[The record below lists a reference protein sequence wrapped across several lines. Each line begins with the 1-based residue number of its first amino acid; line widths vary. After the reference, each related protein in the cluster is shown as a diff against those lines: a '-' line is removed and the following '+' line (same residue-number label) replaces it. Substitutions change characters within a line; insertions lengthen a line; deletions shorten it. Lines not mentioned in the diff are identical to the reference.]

1 MANSSATDASR
12 QQSGNLYKGVKGTSR
27 KDIPPPTGA
36 FAQPQAEP
44 QYYEDKGLRKVRPY
58 MFIFHSWAK
67 ERWQNRTLLD
77 IYSEFRD
84 RSDEYYQ
91 WAIET
96 GVIVVN
102 NTKSTPDRLIRNG
115 DLISNVMHRHEPPVV
130 AGPIKILYDGRL
142 PGNDGETLVVEKPG
156 SMPVHPTGR
165 YNFNTL
171 LEILKH
177 DYGLPLVHT
186 SNRLDRLT
194 SGVMICA
201 LTVEASKKLG
211 AWFGGRR
218 AKDGG
223 VKKEYVA
230 RCVGR
235 FPDGE
240 ICCEEPLLTVDRQI
254 GVNVVHPEGR
264 PSQTFF
270 TRMSYDEKSN
280 TSVVHCRPITG
291 RSHQI
296 RVHLQYL
303 GHPIA
308 NDPIYQNAAAWGETG
323 GKGGVFP
330 GGAERGGS
338 AEDREE
344 RRERGERALAAAAA
358 KESEA
363 LGGEGAGEGEGAKR
377 QREEMPSRYN
387 KQGELRTDLLPG
399 GHNAHLAPSLSTA
412 AAATPAPSLP
422 STPAPAAAEG
432 GGGEIDGRAP
442 HDLPL
447 TASAA
452 RAIAALRAVKDQD
465 DGFARSRDLEGV
477 ELARSS
483 LVGGG
488 NKLSI
493 DAEVASPAE
502 GEGEGAAG
510 EAEEV
515 IESEDGREGGFCRTC
530 FTPLLPDPRPE
541 QLFIWLHA
549 MRYTTLDWD
558 WKSELPYWAEEGY
571 EVPLSSIL
579 A

>member
-1 MANSSATDASR
+1 MANPSATEESR
-12 QQSGNLYKGVKGTSR
+12 KTSGQLGKGQRGTSR
-27 KDIPPPTGA
+27 KEIPPPTGA
-36 FAQPQAEP
+36 FALPPPKP
-44 QYYEDKGLRKVRPY
+44 QYYEENGLRKVRPY
-58 MFIFHSWAK
+58 MFAFQSWAK

-102 NTKSTPDRLIRNG
+102 NQKSTSDRLIKNG
-115 DLISNVMHRHEPPVV
+115 DLISNVLHRHEPPVV
-130 AGPIKILYDGRL
+130 AGPVRILYDGRL

-171 LEILKH
+171 LEILKY

-218 AKDGG
+218 NAEGG

-240 ICCEEPLLTVDRQI
+240 VICEQPLLTIDRQI

-264 PSQTFF
+264 DSKTIF
-270 TRMSYDEKSN
+270 TRMSYDEHSN
-280 TSVVHCRPITG
+280 TSVVHCKPITG

-296 RVHLQYL
+296 RVHLQFL
-303 GHPIA
+303 GHAIA
-308 NDPIYQNAAAWGETG
+308 NDPIYQNRAAWGETG
-323 GKGGVFP
+323 GKGGVFGSSR
-330 GGAERGGS
+330 GGNDADKGERKERGDKFMALQKEKLHES
-338 AEDREE
+338 DAEETAALEKVAVETRLNEAEE
-344 RRERGERALAAAAA
+344 V
-358 KESEA
+358 KV
-363 LGGEGAGEGEGAKR
+363 
-377 QREEMPSRYN
+377 PSVYN
-387 KQGELRTDLLPG
+387 KAGDLRTDILPG
-399 GHNAHLAPSLSTA
+399 RHNEHLGPAASPSSPSSQSAEPSATTSADPSADLDRKPHDPSLTA
-412 AAATPAPSLP
+412 L
-422 STPAPAAAEG
+422 
-432 GGGEIDGRAP
+432 
-442 HDLPL
+442 
-447 TASAA
+447 AA
-452 RAIAALRAVKDQD
+452 RAISALREVRDKD
-465 DGFARSRDLEGV
+465 DGFARERDMEGI
-477 ELARSS
+477 ERARKE
-483 LVGGG
+483 LVGGK
-488 NKLSI
+488 NKMSI
-493 DAEVASPAE
+493 DAAPE
-502 GEGEGAAG
+502 GQGGEG

-515 IESEDGREGGFCRTC
+515 VEEDQEDGHGKGGFCRTC
-530 FTPLLPDPRPE
+530 FTPLLPDPEPQ

-558 WKSELPYWAEEGY
+558 WKSELPYWAEADY
-571 EVPLSSIL
+571 EVPLTSIL

>member
-1 MANSSATDASR
+1 MPSPPPSPSLSSSSPLPPPPPPPKPNKHKQKLSLEQKTKAG
-12 QQSGNLYKGVKGTSR
+12 QSSKGIRGTSR
-27 KDIPPPTGA
+27 KEIPPPSGA
-36 FAQPQAEP
+36 FALPPPKPEF
-44 QYYEDKGLRKVRPY
+44 YEEGGLRKVRPY
-58 MFIFHSWAK
+58 MYAFESWAK

-84 RSDEYYQ
+84 RSEEYYK

-102 NTKSTPDRLIRNG
+102 NRKSTADTVIRNG
-115 DLISNVMHRHEPPVV
+115 DLISNVLHRHEPPVV
-130 AGPIKILYDGRL
+130 SGPIKILYDGRL

-171 LEILKH
+171 LEILKW

-218 AKDGG
+218 AAEGG

-230 RCVGR
+230 RVRGR

-240 ICCEEPLLTVDRQI
+240 IECSEPLLTIDRQI

-264 PSQTFF
+264 PSVTYF
-270 TRMSYDEKSN
+270 TRLSYHPPSD

-296 RVHLQYL
+296 RVHLQFL
-303 GHPIA
+303 GHSIA
-308 NDPIYQNAAAWGETG
+308 NDPIYQNSAAWGEEG
-323 GKGGVFP
+323 GKGGVF
-330 GGAERGGS
+330 GEERGGG
-338 AEDREE
+338 EGERRE
-344 RRERGERALAAAAA
+344 RRERGELVMQAEKAR
-358 KESEA
+358 
-363 LGGEGAGEGEGAKR
+363 GGEGKDEKKDDKEKEGDDLRDGCP
-377 QREEMPSRYN
+377 PS
-387 KQGELRTDLLPG
+387 T
-399 GHNAHLAPSLSTA
+399 PSLSA
-412 AAATPAPSLP
+412 GA
-422 STPAPAAAEG
+422 
-432 GGGEIDGRAP
+432 R
-442 HDLPL
+442 
-447 TASAA
+447 
-452 RAIAALRAVKDQD
+452 RAILALREVRDKD
-465 DGFARSRDLEGV
+465 DGFARERDAEGV
-477 ELARSS
+477 ERARRE
-483 LVGGG
+483 LVGGM
-488 NKLSI
+488 NKMSI
-493 DAEVASPAE
+493 DAGAE
-502 GEGEGAAG
+502 GGKGGEGGEGE
-510 EAEEV
+510 EEEV
-515 IESEDGREGGFCRTC
+515 LEEEEGEEGQEGGFCTTC
-530 FTPLLPDPRPE
+530 FTPLLPDPKPE

-549 MRYTTLDWD
+549 MRYTTTEWD

-571 EVPLSSIL
+571 DVPLSSLL